1 MTNQKLYIV
10 TLQAGPDTFKELLFA
25 ADMDDAKTIAEL
37 RFANSK
43 CVNVRR
49 AASHP
54 TQAAPVRTL
63 RVVAR
68 TGKVAA

>member
-10 TLQAGPDTFKELLFA
+10 TMQAGPDTFKELLFA
-25 ADMDDAKTIAEL
+25 VDMDDAKAIAEL
-37 RFANSK
+37 RFFNSK

-54 TQAAPVRTL
+54 SPAAL
-63 RVVAR
+63 DAALDAHFAR
-68 TGKVAA
+68 